1 MRAATLLLLLA
12 AAGSAA
18 AAAAAGPSPVALPVL
33 ILQLSDL
40 HLSALGH
47 ARFGD
52 READLALLARGLLR
66 RLRPAAALITGDL
79 TDAKDARGA
88 AAPAASEWAAYRRA
102 VALLGEAGIAEE
114 NILDVPGNHDVFDEE
129 RGEQQVAGGL
139 YKAHRARGAG
149 GAPPAPGR
157 AAARL
162 VGDAAGA
169 CPAALL
175 LAVDASARPGLRNP
189 VNFCGSADGALAAEV
204 ASVVAAARAAA
215 AARCPVGAPPP
226 PLLVGLHYPL
236 STVDSPPAGLPGWAL
251 ATPAGALAHA
261 AASARSLEG
270 RLAAALAAA
279 RASAVVSGHLHEAFG
294 ARLYRLHPL
303 DGEAA
308 EEGALFTSA
317 ATVASPPAGG
327 RRFMAEWESGAWKDD
342 RRARVL
348 AVDGG
353 HVSFA
358 DFYFRCPG
366 APPAPP
372 RRADAAQLADP
383 DWQAAYQRRG
393 WGVAL
398 LGGGGAGESVAAAIE
413 DLVLVTWPADARF
426 GPQPAL
432 QPDAHAQGAVRALV
446 FALDEGAAD
455 DASVEVSAYLP
466 GGARLLH
473 AAAAA
478 ADEGAEAGGDG
489 GRLFEATP
497 RAVVHCGEGVGGGGA
512 AEAACAPP
520 ARVVALEVV
529 VRRGGHV
536 TARARQPAALA
547 CRAAG
552 AGRQDCWLAP
562 APATPAPA
570 RRTPLERLM
579 LYMNCP
585 VMVHRIYLSMW
596 VCYLVFFLALPRRL
610 HAAGGLVRWAN
621 AAPLLRARSLSPDPP
636 AAAGAA
642 GAAPAARPRER
653 LAAATAAAARRAA
666 AAAAWPPVA
675 LVLLAGAP
683 RAWWGLLGYAAYCLT
698 GPLYAARLASGRPLF
713 VAFAYGVAGRP
724 SAAGG
729 WRFVP
734 TPDTLLVAGVTFLL
748 SVAPLTLWLACV
760 VGRRALRPARA
771 RRSPSAAALARSEG
785 GASLAAR
792 GGDSGGD
799 ILARLDVSAP
809 QALAFAA
816 IVAVNWQVAWAK
828 AWHLMGPASVLLSP
842 GFAWAPALAAALAA
856 AAGPPRAE
864 APPSRKGR

>member
-1 MRAATLLLLLA
+1 MRAAMLLLLLA
-12 AAGSAA
+12 AAGAA
-18 AAAAAGPSPVALPVL
+18 AAAAAGGPPPVAPTVL
-33 ILQLSDL
+33 LQLSDL

-114 NILDVPGNHDVFDEE
+114 DILDVPGNHDVFDEE
-129 RGEQQVAGGL
+129 RGEQQVEGGL

-149 GAPPAPGR
+149 GAPPVPGR

-162 VGDAAGA
+162 VGAAAGA

-189 VNFCGSADGALAAEV
+189 VNFCGSADAALAAEV
-204 ASVVAAARAAA
+204 ASVAAAARADAA
-215 AARCPVGAPPP
+215 TRCPAGAPPP

-261 AASARSLEG
+261 TASARSLEG

-294 ARLYRLHPL
+294 ARLYRMHPL
-303 DGEAA
+303 AGEAA
-308 EEGALFTSA
+308 EEGALFKSA
-317 ATVASPPAGG
+317 AAAAPPPAGG

-358 DFYFRCPG
+358 DLYFRCPG

-383 DWQAAYQRRG
+383 DWQAAYRRRG

-398 LGGGGAGESVAAAIE
+398 LGGGGAGEGVAAAIE
-413 DLVLVTWPADARF
+413 DLALVTWPAEARF

-432 QPDAHAQGAVRALV
+432 RPDAHAQGVVRALV
-446 FALDEGAAD
+446 FALDEGAAG
-455 DASVEVSAYLP
+455 DATVEVSAYLP

-478 ADEGAEAGGDG
+478 ADEGGGAGADG

-497 RAVVHCGEGVGGGGA
+497 RAVVHCGEGAGGSGA

-529 VRRGGHV
+529 VRRGGRV

-552 AGRQDCWLAP
+552 AGRQECWLA
-562 APATPAPA
+562 APAVPAPA
-570 RRTPLERLM
+570 RSTPLERLM
-579 LYMNCP
+579 LYVNCP

-596 VCYLVFFLALPRRL
+596 ACYLFLFLALPRHL
-610 HAAGGLVRWAN
+610 HAAGVLVRWAN

-636 AAAGAA
+636 AAGGTGAA
-642 GAAPAARPRER
+642 AATRPRAR
-653 LAAATAAAARRAA
+653 LAAAAAAAARRAA
-666 AAAAWPPVA
+666 AATVWPPVA

-683 RAWWGLLGYAAYCLT
+683 RAWWGLLGYAAYCLA

-713 VAFAYGVAGRP
+713 IAFAYGVAGRP
-724 SAAGG
+724 AAAGG

-771 RRSPSAAALARSEG
+771 HRSPSAAARSES
-785 GASLAAR
+785 GAGLAAR
-792 GGDSGGD
+792 GDGGV
-799 ILARLDVSAP
+799 LERLDVSAP